1 MLVYSLKKNYNN
13 GMEKKFIFLLSLI
26 FISANAVANDFMPKR
41 FNAITSHEDV
51 YPYRLNNANPNA
63 QKINTSSN
71 TMNTVSSVPM
81 GKRNVVKR
89 KTRARVATTNSDDY
103 YSSDYTDSSRR
114 IVSRNN
120 SAVARSAN
128 VSLNPRISDGRDVQN
143 VSTRSV
149 HTRSITPSRAATNT
163 STQTRVSSQRCFSDY
178 KECMEMYCL
187 REDAAY
193 NRCYCSA
200 KLAQIDAKYKNKI
213 DNLIQQIIKLQYGN
227 PDVTSEEIKEYWDRT
242 IGVYTNDNPWVN
254 IDNALNIEWADSQS
268 RMRGQQAFNTG
279 HDYCVQHLRAC
290 SYMASNMRDA
300 YKSEIARDCE
310 TYEKSLQRI
319 QNAAESV
326 IESYKK

>member
-1 MLVYSLKKNYNN
+1 
-13 GMEKKFIFLLSLI
+13 
-26 FISANAVANDFMPKR
+26 
-41 FNAITSHEDV
+41 
-51 YPYRLNNANPNA
+51 
-63 QKINTSSN
+63 
-71 TMNTVSSVPM
+71 M
-81 GKRNVVKR
+81 GKRNVIKR
-89 KTRARVATTNSDDY
+89 NTRARVATANSDDY
-103 YSSDYTDSSRR
+103 YSADYTNDSRR
-114 IVSRNN
+114 IVPRNN
-120 SAVARSAN
+120 SVTARSAN
-128 VSLNPRISDGRDVQN
+128 VSLNPRTSDGRDVQN

-149 HTRSITPSRAATNT
+149 QKRSITPSRATTNALA
-163 STQTRVSSQRCFSDY
+163 QTRVSSQRCFSDY
-178 KECMEMYCL
+178 KECMEMYCM

-200 KLAQIDAKYKNKI
+200 KLAQIDAKYQTKI
-213 DNLIQQIIKLQYGN
+213 DGLIQQIVKLQYGN
-227 PDVTSEEIKEYWDRT
+227 PDVTSEEIREYWDQT

-268 RMRGQQAFNTG
+268 RLRGQQAFNTG
-279 HDYCVQHLRAC
+279 HDYSVQHLRAC